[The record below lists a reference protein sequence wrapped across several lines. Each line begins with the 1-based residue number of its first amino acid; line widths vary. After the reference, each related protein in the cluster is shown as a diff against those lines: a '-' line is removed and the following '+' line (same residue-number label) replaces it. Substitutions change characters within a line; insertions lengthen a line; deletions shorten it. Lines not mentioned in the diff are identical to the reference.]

1 MNDQNYQY
9 EPIDLRFGWICQNQA
24 VGAYSRAKLPPNPDE
39 SCHSF
44 HFKAATDSG
53 EVCHPLEV

>member
-1 MNDQNYQY
+1 LKRSDPRRHLA
-9 EPIDLRFGWICQNQA
+9 PIPFKATEFSDL
-24 VGAYSRAKLPPNPDE
+24 GAYSRAKLPPNPDE